1 MIPFSFK
8 GKNITYSEITD
19 YFLDH
24 GFINVLRNG
33 AHLIITGGEPLLQIE
48 GLSNFVSFFYK
59 MFKFVPFIEVETN
72 GTIVPTPDF
81 HKHIG
86 HYNVSM
92 KTSNSGMSIE
102 RRVSATAM
110 EWFSQCSNVSYK
122 CVIFKQND
130 IQEYNDTYFK
140 PYNLN
145 TKHILLMPAAD
156 SRVDLQELEKDVVE
170 WCKDY
175 GYRYSSRLHIQL
187 WDKKTGV

>member
-1 MIPFSFK
+1 MKLADGYEDAFVGTTISAFSRK
-8 GKNITYSEITD
+8 QVAVYD
-19 YFLDH
+19 YDKCLLILINKYGLDD
-24 GFINVLRNG
+24 
-33 AHLIITGGEPLLQIE
+33 E
-48 GLSNFVSFFYK
+48 
-59 MFKFVPFIEVETN
+59 
-72 GTIVPTPDF
+72 
-81 HKHIG
+81 
-86 HYNVSM
+86 
-92 KTSNSGMSIE
+92 
-102 RRVSATAM
+102 TAM